1 MKNNYN
7 TKQRE
12 IILNYLI
19 ENKNRTITAEEIIN
33 YSRRIGE
40 KIGKATV
47 YRYLTNLLESNMVKK
62 FILEDGKG
70 SCYQYVD
77 GKKCEEHYHLKCKN
91 CNKIIHLDCD
101 EFINIQKHILK
112 EHDFEIDSIKTVLY
126 GMCKKCK
133 ESK

>member
-1 MKNNYN
+1 MKSIYN

-19 ENKNRTITAEEIIN
+19 ENKNRTITADEIIN
-33 YSRRIGE
+33 YSRIIGE

-47 YRYLTNLLESNMVKK
+47 YRYLNNLLETNMVKK
-62 FILEDGKG
+62 FVLDDGKG

-112 EHDFEIDSIKTVLY
+112 EHGFEIDSIKTVLY

>member
-1 MKNNYN
+1 MKSIYN

-12 IILNYLI
+12 IILNYLM

-77 GKKCEEHYHLKCKN
+77 GKKCEEHYHLKCKK
-91 CNKIIHLDCD
+91 CNKIVHLDCD

>member
-1 MKNNYN
+1 LKSIYN

-12 IILNYLI
+12 IILNYLM

-33 YSRRIGE
+33 YSRIIGE

-47 YRYLTNLLESNMVKK
+47 YRYLNNLLETNMVKK
-62 FILEDGKG
+62 FVLDDGKG

-112 EHDFEIDSIKTVLY
+112 EHGFEIDSIKTVLY

>member
-19 ENKNRTITAEEIIN
+19 DTKNQTITAEDIIN
-33 YSRRIGE
+33 YSNKIGE

-47 YRYLTNLLESNMVKK
+47 YRYLNNLVENNIIKK
-62 FILEDGKG
+62 FILEDNKG
-70 SCYQYVD
+70 SCYQYID
-77 GKKCEEHYHLKCKN
+77 GKKCEDHYHLKCKN

-101 EFINIQKHILK
+101 EFKNIQNHISK
-112 EHDFEIDSIKTVLY
+112 EHDFEIDSIKTVFY
-126 GMCKKCK
+126 GLCKNCK
-133 ESK
+133 ECK

>member
-1 MKNNYN
+1 MKSIYN

-12 IILNYLI
+12 IILNYLM

-33 YSRRIGE
+33 YSRIIGE

-47 YRYLTNLLESNMVKK
+47 YRYLNNLLETNMVKK
-62 FILEDGKG
+62 FVLDDGKG

-112 EHDFEIDSIKTVLY
+112 EHGFEIDSIKTVLY

>member
-1 MKNNYN
+1 M
-7 TKQRE
+7 
-12 IILNYLI
+12 

-33 YSRRIGE
+33 YSRIIGE

-47 YRYLTNLLESNMVKK
+47 YRYLNNLLETNMVKK
-62 FILEDGKG
+62 FVLDDGKG

-112 EHDFEIDSIKTVLY
+112 EHGFEIDSIKTVLY